1 MTWKRTLYI
10 VLVMA
15 VAGVSALTG
24 AVAGGAVVYQIA
36 QKQSANP
43 LNPLHE
49 PLPTNH
55 TNPKQTLVLNT
66 TDVETAITQS
76 VQKVSPTVVTV
87 VGVFPGQNTFFG
99 PTGDQ
104 TVGGSG
110 FFITDQGYL
119 LTNNHVVE

>member
-1 MTWKRTLYI
+1 MTFKKTLYI
-10 VLVMA
+10 LLVMA
-15 VAGVSALTG
+15 VAGASALTG
-24 AVAGGAVVYQIA
+24 AIAGSAVVYRAA

-43 LNPLHE
+43 LNPIQE
-49 PLPTNH
+49 AFPANH
-55 TNPKQTLVLNT
+55 TDPNQTLVLNT
-66 TDVETAITQS
+66 TDIETAITQS

-87 VGVFPGQNTFFG
+87 IGIIPGQNTFFG

-119 LTNNHVVE
+119 LTN